1 MRRVGLALI
10 VIGAVAFLVSL
21 TADLIGIGDDT
32 GFQVGPRQASGIILG
47 LLVALIGALILRR
60 SRET

>member
-1 MRRVGLALI
+1 LI